1 MHIAWSDANVHVQHG
16 SGRYWIF
23 NATHAPSFEYGI
35 IMGWGDVTRDSGVRW
50 LRHKFHINNIAASR
64 VPAAGAI
71 KSTECLHEA
80 RKKGLNIG
88 ASYFRKKGSATF
100 ATRWRGVVSMRTRQ
114 NNSTLGGPGLA
125 CMAMVRTSQR
135 SIIILMISVFLI
147 EPLRLPARPCP
158 PARPGT
164 SRCAVPSPA

>member
-1 MHIAWSDANVHVQHG
+1 MG
-16 SGRYWIF
+16 SWDG
-23 NATHAPSFEYGI
+23 
-35 IMGWGDVTRDSGVRW
+35 GDVTRDSRVRW

-64 VPAAGAI
+64 VPTAGAI

-147 EPLRLPARPCP
+147 EPLRPVPVRPALCRAVTCLTCP
-158 PARPGT
+158 RRRRYMANPQITIFCHDAD
-164 SRCAVPSPA
+164 AAKE

>member
-1 MHIAWSDANVHVQHG
+1 M
-16 SGRYWIF
+16 
-23 NATHAPSFEYGI
+23 
-35 IMGWGDVTRDSGVRW
+35 TRDSRVRW

-147 EPLRLPARPCP
+147 EPLRLPARACP
-158 PARPGT
+158 PAQAPR
-164 SRCAVPSPA
+164 AVPCRHLPDMPPRRRFVANPQITIFCHDGSAATRRSESV